1 MKVLGLD
8 VSKSS
13 VSCCI
18 LTHPVKDA
26 REFYYECPFYQ
37 FNANKQGIEKM
48 LALKPDI
55 AVLEPTGVNYSRIW
69 QQHLIHAG
77 VEVRLIGHKELR
89 YYRSRHLNLPD
100 KDDDADA
107 LALACYCFEY
117 FDIPTRFVGI
127 RDFISTQLRDLILRL
142 YHLNRV
148 QSPIINRIRQ
158 DLAWQFPE
166 VALTQS
172 ARKKNSTKV
181 PLLWGWLAQE
191 RTSKKYDKL
200 YHDSIG
206 LGITDTVRFHAER
219 LCHLQR
225 EEILIEQKIE
235 ALLAQEIFIPYRKVF
250 AKFKFGLRTE
260 TLVLSHIY
268 PFSRYLENG
277 QPIIHIRKG
286 RISGK
291 ETKRH
296 LSERRFLK
304 SLGLAPTQDSSGDV
318 RKSKVAGGSEL
329 CRKAFWLWVF
339 STIEPARRRPDNE
352 IGLFLGSYLDTQKA
366 DGKPV
371 QLARSRTSAKAA
383 KLLFKELVKE
393 ICNND

>member
-13 VSCCI
+13 VSCCV
-18 LTHPVKDA
+18 LSSPVKDA
-26 REFYYECPFYQ
+26 REFYYECPFYH
-37 FNANKQGIEKM
+37 FNANKDGIEQL

-55 AVLEPTGVNYSRIW
+55 AILEPTGVNYSRIW

-77 VEVRLIGHKELR
+77 VEVRLVGHKELR

-127 RDFISTQLRDLILRL
+127 RDLTSARLRDLILRL

-172 ARKKNSTKV
+172 VRGKNSTLV
-181 PLLWGWLAQE
+181 PLLWGWLAKE
-191 RTSKKYDKL
+191 RTSKRYDKL
-200 YHDSIG
+200 YRDSIG

-225 EEILIEQKIE
+225 EEMLVEQQIE

-277 QPIIHIRKG
+277 QPIVQIRKG

-304 SLGLAPTQDSSGDV
+304 SLGLAPTQESSGDA
-318 RKSKVAGGSEL
+318 RKSKVSGGSQL

-339 STIEPARRRPDNE
+339 STIEPSRRRPDNE
-352 IGLFLGSYLDTQKA
+352 IGQFLGNYLDTQKA